1 MSENGKVGVAD
12 GVGSVRWRDTTI
24 DDALAAANPEVAGSV
39 RRIKELRRTIDNID
53 TAITSLLAERF
64 KTTAE
69 VGRLKASSGFAPED
83 AEREAQQ
90 AARQRRVA
98 IDAGLDPEIAQAYR
112 EFVVGE
118 VKKRHQ
124 RILDAGGDAGVLDV
138 YA

>member
-64 KTTAE
+64 KTTARWGGSRRLP
-69 VGRLKASSGFAPED
+69 VLRPRMPRGRRSRRRASVVWQSM
-83 AEREAQQ
+83 Q
-90 AARQRRVA
+90 
-98 IDAGLDPEIAQAYR
+98 GLTPKSHRHIANSSS
-112 EFVVGE
+112 E
-118 VKKRHQ
+118 K
-124 RILDAGGDAGVLDV
+124 
-138 YA
+138 